1 MDPEILA
8 PAGDM
13 ESLKAALKGGADAVY
28 LGVKQLNA
36 RQGAT
41 NFDTDE
47 LEEAIDL
54 AHIHGVKVFLALNI
68 PLKQKELQQALEV
81 VDLAYAAGIDAI
93 ILQDP
98 GLISILHTFYPDL
111 HLHASTQ
118 MTIHNTPGVELLADW
133 GASRAIVSRELTT
146 TELKEIIKTSPIE
159 IEVFVHGALC
169 YSYSG
174 NCLFSSFTTG
184 RSANRGACAQLCR
197 MPYHFTVNGK
207 KVFNKGRF
215 PISCAE
221 LSTLERI
228 DEIKDTG
235 VTSLKI
241 EGRMKRPEYV
251 TGVTMEYKRA
261 LKKEPH
267 QIELAR
273 LFYRGFT
280 QGFILG
286 ERDVVHSRYS
296 SDYGQF
302 LGKVEKITRN
312 GQLTIKLEHDVHVKD
327 GVGIH
332 TKNRVLGSSI
342 ININPDPDKGL
353 KGQTVTLEI
362 SPKTAKAVKK
372 GDEVYLTTDR
382 YLLKQLQD
390 LPMQSYPV
398 DIEVIAQKDHPLK
411 MHIHN
416 ASLHASITDEYV
428 VQAAKSSPT
437 TEDKILQAV
446 QKLGDTSLSAASV
459 SIKADED
466 IFIPLKVISNLKRQ
480 VAEAFT
486 QQLITKRE
494 PLHPVLPGIPPSP
507 AKSQKLSVEVADIPS
522 YRNALAAG
530 ADIIYLPIE
539 LFPQVRD
546 SKADIFFI
554 TPRVAHDHEIDL
566 PLLEEVRAA
575 GFGITCSDFGM
586 VRIANKLHIPF
597 VARKELNIF
606 NSYSV
611 FQLGATRVT
620 LSPELNLEEMQEIE
634 GPGLEAV
641 VYGREL
647 MLITEH
653 DLIEGMKGIV
663 HLVNKK
669 GDMFPVK
676 RWGTRTLIYDSKVLN
691 MLDNLHKLSFLDVVC
706 LDLSLNR
713 SDEITHIV
721 TSFKNAIQQLPYSPL
736 KGRAFTTGH
745 YFKGV

>member
-13 ESLKAALKGGADAVY
+13 DSLKAAIKGGADAVY
-28 LGVKQLNA
+28 LGVSDLNA
-36 RQGAT
+36 RQGAA
-41 NFDTDE
+41 NFDTNE

-68 PLKQKELQQALEV
+68 PLKQKELQQALDV
-81 VDLAYAAGIDAI
+81 VDLAYSAGIDAI

-111 HLHASTQ
+111 RLHASTQ

-146 TELKEIIKTSPIE
+146 TELREIIKKSPIE

-228 DEIKDTG
+228 DEIRDTG
-235 VTSLKI
+235 VASLKI

-261 LKKEPH
+261 LKKEPR
-267 QIELAR
+267 QTELAR

-302 LGKVEKITRN
+302 LGKVERITRN

-332 TKNRVLGSSI
+332 TKSRVLGSAISSI
-342 ININPDPDKGL
+342 KPDPDKGL

-398 DIEVIAQKDHPLK
+398 DIEVIAQKDHPLE
-411 MHIHN
+411 IHMQN
-416 ASLHASITDEYV
+416 GPLHASITDEYV
-428 VQAAKSSPT
+428 VQGAKSSPT
-437 TEDKILQAV
+437 TEEKILQAV

-459 SIKADED
+459 NIRADED

-486 QQLITKRE
+486 DQLLIRRE
-494 PLHPVLPGIPPSP
+494 PVHPVLPEIPTSP
-507 AKSQKLSVEVADIPS
+507 VKSQKLSVEVADLAS
-522 YRNALAAG
+522 FSNALAAG

-539 LFPQVRD
+539 LFPQVKD

-554 TPRVAHDHEIDL
+554 TPRVAHDHEIDIH
-566 PLLEEVRAA
+566 LLEEVRAA

-586 VRIANKLHIPF
+586 VRIATELQIPF
-597 VARKELNIF
+597 IARKELNIF
-606 NSYSV
+606 NSLSV
-611 FQLGATRVT
+611 RQLGACRVT
-620 LSPELNLEEMQEIE
+620 LSSELNLEEMQEIE

-663 HLVNKK
+663 HLVNKN

-676 RWGTRTLIYDSKVLN
+676 RWGTRTLIYDSRVLN
-691 MLDNLHKLSFLDVVC
+691 MLDHLHKLSFLDVIC
-706 LDLSLNR
+706 LDLCLCR
-713 SDEITHIV
+713 PDEITPIV
-721 TSFKNAIQQLPYSPL
+721 TSYKNAMQKLPCSPL
-736 KGRAFTTGH
+736 KGKAFSTGQ